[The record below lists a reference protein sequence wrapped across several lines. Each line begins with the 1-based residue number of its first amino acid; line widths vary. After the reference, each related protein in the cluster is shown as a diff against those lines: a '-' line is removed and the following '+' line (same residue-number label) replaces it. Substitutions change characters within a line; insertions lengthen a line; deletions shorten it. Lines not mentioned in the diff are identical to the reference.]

1 MGVAFLYVY
10 VSTNIIINNIIFLF
24 FVHLTLTIAAGVD
37 VYSAGLTIMI
47 ALQYR
52 LLQPTH

>member
-1 MGVAFLYVY
+1 MDVAFLYVY